1 MHATFI
7 LPSKQKCIRHR
18 QWQDENRRHLH
29 FFFTATARRYFF
41 FAIFSKRLID
51 GQLPMFMIGRTTP
64 AAL

>member
-1 MHATFI
+1 MRLSFYQANKNVSVIGNGKVRTAAT
-7 LPSKQKCIRHR
+7 
-18 QWQDENRRHLH
+18 WT
-29 FFFTATARRYFF
+29 FFLTATARRYFF